1 MQNPASTRVL
11 RLVQKAS
18 ALSIPVDIPVP
29 TMLRREAHALREAV
43 RVAALAVCLLL
54 FPVFA
59 LAQEFGY
66 SVEMKVPEA
75 QRKLLEEY
83 LDIYQWQDNPRM
95 NPEQLRLLFRNA
107 PDNIRELLA
116 TEGYFAPTID
126 SALED
131 KAGKWLVRFTV
142 EPGEPVRV
150 ASVDVQVRGAF
161 ADGSEANAARLR
173 KLRERWSLPVGAV
186 FRQKQWE
193 EAKRAALRDLLAERY
208 PRAEIVSSEAT
219 VDPTTRKAVLAVVL
233 DSGPA
238 FAFGATTITGLKRY
252 PNATVERLN
261 PIEPGSAY
269 SQSKLLDFQARL
281 QDSPYFSSV
290 QASAQI
296 DPARPADVPVRVEV
310 VERPSRKIGFG
321 IGASTNTG
329 ARGQVEYQHL
339 NFLHRAWRLTT
350 LLKVETKTQLLSAE
364 VQVPPTPRGYL
375 DSANAFSERDDI
387 EGVVVTKV
395 GIGAKRARV
404 LGKIETALAVQYQTE
419 RRRVEGAESDRSRA
433 LTLNYSWT
441 RRDVD
446 NLLYPTRGT
455 LLNAQVGG
463 AAEALLSD
471 RNFVRTYAKAV
482 HHRPLGDRGGLV
494 LRGELGA
501 TLARS
506 RQGIPSDF
514 LFRAGGDQ
522 SVRGFAYRSLGVKEG
537 DAIVGGRYLGV
548 ASAEYVHWLKPNW
561 GAALFYDV
569 GSAADQLRD
578 FSLSHGYGVGARW
591 KSPVGPLNLDVAY
604 GQEVREW
611 RLHFS
616 VGFAF

>member
-1 MQNPASTRVL
+1 
-11 RLVQKAS
+11 
-18 ALSIPVDIPVP
+18 
-29 TMLRREAHALREAV
+29 MLRREAHALRAAV
-43 RVAALAVCLLL
+43 RAIALFVCLLF
-54 FPVFA
+54 FPVVA
-59 LAQEFGY
+59 LAQVFGY
-66 SVEMKVPEA
+66 SVEMNVPEA
-75 QRKLLEEY
+75 QRKLLVEY
-83 LDIYQWQDNPRM
+83 LDIYQWRDNPRM
-95 NPEQLRLLFRNA
+95 NPEQLRLLFSKA

-116 TEGYFAPTID
+116 TEGYFSPTID

-131 KAGKWLVRFTV
+131 TAGKWLARFTV

-150 ASVDVQVRGAF
+150 ASFDVQVRGAF
-161 ADGSEANAARLR
+161 ADGSETNVARLR
-173 KLRERWSLPVGAV
+173 SLRDRWSLPVGAI

-193 EAKRAALRDLLAERY
+193 AAKRAALRDLLAERY
-208 PRAEIVSSEAT
+208 PRAEIVSSQAT
-219 VDPTTRKAVLAVVL
+219 VDPQTRKAVLTVVL
-233 DSGPA
+233 DSGPP

-252 PNATVERLN
+252 PSLIVERLN

-281 QDSPYFSSV
+281 QDSPYFSSA

-310 VERPSRKIGFG
+310 VERPSRKLGFG

-339 NFLHRAWRLTT
+339 DFLGRAWRFTT
-350 LLKVETKTQLLSAE
+350 RLKVETKTQSLTAE
-364 VQVPPTPRGYL
+364 VQVPRTAHGYL
-375 DSANAFSERDDI
+375 DSANAFSARADI
-387 EGVVVTKV
+387 EGEVDTKH

-404 LGKIETALAVQYQTE
+404 QGKIETALAVQYQTE
-419 RRRVEGAESDRSRA
+419 NRQIEGAESDRSRA

-455 LLNAQVGG
+455 LLNAQLGG

-471 RNFVRTYAKAV
+471 RNFVRTYVKVA
-482 HHRPLGDRGGLV
+482 HHRPLGDRGGVV

-501 TLARS
+501 TLAAA

-522 SVRGFAYRSLGVKEG
+522 SVRGFAYQSLGVSEG

-569 GSAADQLRD
+569 GAAADQLRD
-578 FSLSHGYGVGARW
+578 FSLFHGYGAGARW
-591 KSPVGPLNLDVAY
+591 RSPVGPLNLDVAY